1 MQDNEPIWTPQ
12 GPSTNLELNLP
23 LFSHTKRLNL
33 KREKWKKKKKFEK
46 YKLEI

>member
-23 LFSHTKRLNL
+23 LFPIQTSQFK
-33 KREKWKKKKKFEK
+33 EEEVKKKKKPEK
-46 YKLEI
+46 I